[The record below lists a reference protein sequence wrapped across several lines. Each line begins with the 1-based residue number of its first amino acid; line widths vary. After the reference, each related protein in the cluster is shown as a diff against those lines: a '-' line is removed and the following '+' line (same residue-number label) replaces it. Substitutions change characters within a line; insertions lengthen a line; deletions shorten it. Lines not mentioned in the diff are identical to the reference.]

1 MICHI
6 SGRVARGKSR
16 EGGEAFKR
24 APKGKLCLLVLLSLG
39 LVVASCG
46 STGGDQDAG
55 RPVEETAS
63 EEARGSTGADTER
76 HNEES
81 ASTTTRSVSAGNS
94 EAAPDTTV
102 ALAAPDTG
110 AEESGVA
117 EAEPQGT
124 VEEPHLPVTVVDE
137 TAASITVESI
147 ERIIPLDGDIA
158 EVVFAL
164 GLGDRV
170 VATDLSATYPPEAD
184 SLPQIGYQGALSTEP
199 IAAFNPTVLLA
210 TALAGPPETMDELQR
225 LGFPLIIIPNQPTSQ
240 GPGVKIRAVAAALGI
255 PSRGE
260 ALAAEVE
267 NATAGA
273 TVEGE
278 CGEDCPR
285 VLMVYVRGGAAQLV
299 FGESSPTRW
308 LIEAAGGVDVSGEIG
323 VVDPTPISAEAIV
336 SAAPDVLI
344 TTELGLESVGGLDGL
359 LEIPGLAGT
368 PAGREGRVL
377 TYDAQLL
384 LGNGPRVA
392 DLLIQLAND
401 LKTVSETGKE

>member
-1 MICHI
+1 M
-6 SGRVARGKSR
+6 
-16 EGGEAFKR
+16 
-24 APKGKLCLLVLLSLG
+24 LVLLTLG

-46 STGGDQDAG
+46 SAGGDQEAA
-55 RPVEETAS
+55 RPSEETAS
-63 EEARGSTGADTER
+63 QETGGSTVADTEPPT
-76 HNEES
+76 EQS
-81 ASTTTRSVSAGNS
+81 APATTRSASPAEDSGAAPGS
-94 EAAPDTTV
+94 TEPPAAPDV
-102 ALAAPDTG
+102 G
-110 AEESGVA
+110 AEGSGGA
-117 EAEPQGT
+117 EAEPQDT
-124 VEEPHLPVTVVDE
+124 AEQPHLPVTVVDE
-137 TAASITVESI
+137 TGATITVESI

-184 SLPQIGYQGALSTEP
+184 ALPQIGYQGALSTEP

-255 PSRGE
+255 PRRGD

-267 NATAGA
+267 NAIAGA

-285 VLMVYVRGGAAQLV
+285 VLMVYVRGAAAQLV

-308 LIEAAGGVDVSGEIG
+308 LIEAAGGVDVSREIG

-392 DLLIQLAND
+392 DLLSQLAGD

>member
-1 MICHI
+1 MVYYIGNIVICQN
-6 SGRVARGKSR
+6 SDGGARSESR
-16 EGGEAFKR
+16 EGEKTPRR
-24 APKGKLCLLVLLSLG
+24 ATKKKLFPSVLICIALLTA
-39 LVVASCG
+39 ASCG
-46 STGGDQDAG
+46 SAGGDRRAG
-55 RPVEETAS
+55 LPTETEREETTA
-63 EEARGSTGADTER
+63 ADTDRPGEQP
-76 HNEES
+76 
-81 ASTTTRSVSAGNS
+81 APSTTRPDPAADLERTSSA
-94 EAAPDTTV
+94 
-102 ALAAPDTG
+102 TG
-110 AEESGVA
+110 AETR
-117 EAEPQGT
+117 EAVGEPR
-124 VEEPHLPVTVVDE
+124 LPVTVVDE
-137 TAASITVESI
+137 TGASITVESV

-184 SLPQIGYQGALSTEP
+184 DLPRIGYQRALSTEP
-199 IAAFNPTVLLA
+199 IAAFDPTVLLA
-210 TALAGPPETMDELQR
+210 TALAGPPETLDELRR

-240 GPGVKIRAVAAALGI
+240 GPGMKIRAVAAALGV

-267 NATAGA
+267 NAIAEA
-273 TVEGE
+273 TVEGKCE
-278 CGEDCPR
+278 KDCPR
-285 VLMVYVRGGAAQLV
+285 VLMVYVRGTSAQLV
-299 FGESSPTRW
+299 FGEASPTRW

-344 TTELGLESVGGLDGL
+344 TTELGLESVGGLQGM

-392 DLLIQLAND
+392 DLLSRLTSD
-401 LKTVSETGKE
+401 LKAVGDTGKE

>member
-1 MICHI
+1 M
-6 SGRVARGKSR
+6 
-16 EGGEAFKR
+16 F
-24 APKGKLCLLVLLSLG
+24 LLLFLG
-39 LVVASCG
+39 LSVVASCG
-46 STGGDQDAG
+46 SAGGDREAA
-55 RPVEETAS
+55 RPAEETAS
-63 EEARGSTGADTER
+63 QETGGSTVADTEPPS
-76 HNEES
+76 EQS
-81 ASTTTRSVSAGNS
+81 APATTRSAAPAEDSGAAPGTT
-94 EAAPDTTV
+94 ETPAAPDVGT
-102 ALAAPDTG
+102 
-110 AEESGVA
+110 EESGGA
-117 EAEPQGT
+117 EAEPQDT
-124 VEEPHLPVTVVDE
+124 AEEPHLPVTVMDE
-137 TAASITVESI
+137 TGASITVESI

-184 SLPQIGYQGALSTEP
+184 ELPQIGYQGALSTEP
-199 IAAFNPTVLLA
+199 IAGFNPTVLLA
-210 TALAGPPETMDELQR
+210 TALAGPPETLDELQR
-225 LGFPLIIIPNQPTSQ
+225 LGFPLIIIPDQPTSR
-240 GPGVKIRAVAAALGI
+240 GPGMKIRAVAAALGV

-267 NATAGA
+267 NAIAGA
-273 TVEGE
+273 AAEGR

-285 VLMVYVRGGAAQLV
+285 VLMVYVRGTSAQLV

-308 LIEAAGGVDVSGEIG
+308 LIEAAGGVDVSREIG

-344 TTELGLESVGGLDGL
+344 TTERGLESVGGLDGL

-392 DLLIQLAND
+392 DLLSQLAGD

>member
-1 MICHI
+1 M
-6 SGRVARGKSR
+6 
-16 EGGEAFKR
+16 
-24 APKGKLCLLVLLSLG
+24 LLLG
-39 LVVASCG
+39 LLVVASCG
-46 STGGDQDAG
+46 SAGGDQEVSLPA
-55 RPVEETAS
+55 EEAAS
-63 EEARGSTGADTER
+63 EEAGGATGAGAEPPDEQ
-76 HNEES
+76 S
-81 ASTTTRSVSAGNS
+81 APSTTRPSSAEDPETTPGTT
-94 EAAPDTTV
+94 EAV
-102 ALAAPDTG
+102 AAPDTG
-110 AEESGVA
+110 VEEGEVA
-117 EAEPQGT
+117 EAEPQASSK
-124 VEEPHLPVTVVDE
+124 EPHLPVTVVDE
-137 TAASITVESI
+137 TGASITVESI

-184 SLPQIGYQGALSTEP
+184 DLPQIGYQRALSTEP

-210 TALAGPPETMDELQR
+210 TALAGPPETLDELQR
-225 LGFPLIIIPNQPTSQ
+225 LGFPLIIVPNPPTSL
-240 GPGVKIRAVAAALGI
+240 GPGMKIRAVAAALGV

-267 NATAGA
+267 DAIAGA

-278 CGEDCPR
+278 CTQDCPR
-285 VLMVYVRGGAAQLV
+285 VLMIYVRGTSAQLV

-308 LIEAAGGVDVSGEIG
+308 LIEAAGGVDVSREIG

-384 LGNGPRVA
+384 LGNGPRVP
-392 DLLIQLAND
+392 DLLIQLASD